1 MKLIIV
7 FVALSMIASLGL
19 ASDPSPLQDFCV
31 ADDYSKV
38 FVNGKVCKDPMLATA
53 NDFFYDGLDKPDNTS
68 TPLGSVVTSVNVMQM
83 PRLNTLGI
91 DFVPGGKNPPHTHPL
106 GAEILTV

>member
-83 PRLNTLGI
+83 PRLNTL
-91 DFVPGGKNPPHTHPL
+91 
-106 GAEILTV
+106 